1 MLGVRLLYN
10 FMYLFLSD
18 FAALPVKHLGEAL
31 LRDKARVVRV
41 EVMEGEHEILHSQC
55 LFLVHGRCQKFTIVN
70 SAGVMEVNRLK
81 DIIKVHCWDIRIL
94 KGLFH
99 LVEIQKTRVGFIQG
113 SEGFSE
119 GFEVNHVFGE
129 IIHQEGKSLDLQ
141 TLRSSEFSESINY
154 FFLV

>member
-1 MLGVRLLYN
+1 
-10 FMYLFLSD
+10 
-18 FAALPVKHLGEAL
+18 
-31 LRDKARVVRV
+31 
-41 EVMEGEHEILHSQC
+41 
-55 LFLVHGRCQKFTIVN
+55 
-70 SAGVMEVNRLK
+70 VMEVNRLK
-81 DIIKVHCWDIRIL
+81 DIINVHCWDILIL

-99 LVEIQKTRVGFIQG
+99 LVQIQETCIGFIQG

-129 IIHQEGKSLDLQ
+129 IIHQEGKGLYLQ

>member
-1 MLGVRLLYN
+1 MLGVRLLHN

-55 LFLVHGRCQKFTIVN
+55 LFLVYGRCQKFTIVN

-81 DIIKVHCWDIRIL
+81 DIIKVDCWDIRIL

-99 LVEIQKTRVGFIQG
+99 LVEIQETRIGFIQG
-113 SEGFSE
+113 SEGFSK
-119 GFEVNHVFGE
+119 GFEVNHIFGE